1 MPSSI
6 FDDEHFLDPLEQ
18 MRLENVCLQAKLQQ
32 AQAGKERSYPI
43 PIACAIL
50 ISGKKVLLERHATI
64 GIQQSCKWDL
74 PGGKIENGE
83 TVEEALCRELREEL
97 GIEIEILFSFPYCGI
112 SQWTFADGIRHYLLI
127 AFACRVTSGV
137 VAVRDDL
144 RWWSLNDLPD
154 MVEAD
159 QAILQ
164 RYFREF
170 DHAQPDL

>member
-32 AQAGKERSYPI
+32 AQAGEERSYPI

-50 ISGKKVLLERHATI
+50 
-64 GIQQSCKWDL
+64 
-74 PGGKIENGE
+74 
-83 TVEEALCRELREEL
+83 
-97 GIEIEILFSFPYCGI
+97 
-112 SQWTFADGIRHYLLI
+112 LI
-127 AFACRVTSGV
+127 AVACRVTSGV

-144 RWWSLNDLPD
+144 RWSSLNDLPD